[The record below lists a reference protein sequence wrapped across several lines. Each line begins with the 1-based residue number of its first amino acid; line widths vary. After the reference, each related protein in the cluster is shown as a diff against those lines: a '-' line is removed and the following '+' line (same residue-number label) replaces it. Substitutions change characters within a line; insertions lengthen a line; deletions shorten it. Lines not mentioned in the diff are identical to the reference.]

1 MILFELSD
9 FYLPSKF
16 KKNSLAQKVFFML
29 VQSNGTTPYTFN
41 LTLNINRN
49 LFLNVSKQKRPTKV
63 G

>member
-1 MILFELSD
+1 MILSNCLIFIYHQNL
-9 FYLPSKF
+9 LI
-16 KKNSLAQKVFFML
+16 NSLAQKVFFML

-41 LTLNINRN
+41 LTLNINRY

>member
-9 FYLPSKF
+9 FYLPSKILI
-16 KKNSLAQKVFFML
+16 NSLAQKVFFML

>member
-1 MILFELSD
+1 MILSNCLIFIYHQNL
-9 FYLPSKF
+9 LI
-16 KKNSLAQKVFFML
+16 NSLAQKVFFML
-29 VQSNGTTPYTFN
+29 VQSNGTIPYTFN